1 MVIEDFFVLQTQY
14 RADTSA
20 LFWFMVFFTLAL
32 LVALIALII
41 CFLFAGCPLYI
52 NRYVCAG
59 FFFFYSLLI

>member
-1 MVIEDFFVLQTQY
+1 MVIDDFVVLQTQY

-52 NRYVCAG
+52 HRFAVQD
-59 FFFFYSLLI
+59 FFSCL